1 MDSPPPRPQPPHP
14 FYLLDEEELRLLKK
28 LRHGLALAG
37 FPTGRRRNSILM
49 LGGNPPAGVRL
60 HYYTSDLRWWRITT
74 GIVSFEGFG
83 PYRRRVLFRAR
94 ELTLHHDELTEE
106 IGVQLGRLI
115 REPGWRWPLFA
126 NDSSYPGYAWSEKAW
141 STYQADWK
149 LREARKAWV
158 KARQEERRT
167 AP

>member
-1 MDSPPPRPQPPHP
+1 
-14 FYLLDEEELRLLKK
+14 
-28 LRHGLALAG
+28 
-37 FPTGRRRNSILM
+37 M
-49 LGGNPPAGVRL
+49 LGGNPPVGVRL

-83 PYRRRVLFRAR
+83 PYRRRVLFKAR

-126 NDSSYPGYAWSEKAW
+126 NYRSYPGYAWSEKAW
-141 STYQADWK
+141 STYQADW
-149 LREARKAWV
+149 EI
-158 KARQEERRT
+158 RQNWKKWCQERRT